1 MTMADPIADA
11 LNLTP
16 VTPVSDNTPVKAEKT
31 VTIQPTDSGDEQVK
45 NDFEYAR
52 KNMYDIIE
60 QGHEAIARLMDI
72 ADQSQHPRAYEVIAN
87 LIKTMADTNKDLL
100 GLTKQKKELITKEEA
115 PQQQQVTNN
124 LFVGST
130 AELQKMLQKKA
141 EEGDQ

>member
-1 MTMADPIADA
+1 MADPIADA

-16 VTPVSDNTPVKAEKT
+16 ITPASNAVSVKTEKSI
-31 VTIQPTDSGDEQVK
+31 TIQPTDSGDEQVK

-60 QGHEAIARLMDI
+60 QGHEAIAKLMDI

-87 LIKTMADTNKDLL
+87 LIKTMAETNKDLL
-100 GLTKQKKELITKEEA
+100 GLTKQKKELITKEEI

-130 AELQKMLQKKA
+130 AELQAMLQKKS
-141 EEGDQ
+141 EEGQQ

>member
-1 MTMADPIADA
+1 MADPIADA

-16 VTPVSDNTPVKAEKT
+16 ITSSNQVTTKPDRPVA
-31 VTIQPTDSGDEQVK
+31 TIQPADSGDEQVK

-100 GLTKQKKELITKEEA
+100 GLTKQKKELIDKEEA
-115 PQQQQVTNN
+115 PQQQVTNN

-130 AELQKMLQKKA
+130 AELQQMLQKKA
-141 EEGDQ
+141 EESKP

>member
-1 MTMADPIADA
+1 MADPIADA

-16 VTPVSDNTPVKAEKT
+16 ITPASNAVSVKAEKSI
-31 VTIQPTDSGDEQVK
+31 TIQPTDSGDEQIK

-60 QGHEAIARLMDI
+60 QGHEAIAKLMDI

-87 LIKTMADTNKDLL
+87 LIKTMAETNKDLL
-100 GLTKQKKELITKEEA
+100 GLTRQKKELITKEET

-130 AELQKMLQKKA
+130 AELQSMLQKKS
-141 EEGDQ
+141 EEGQQ

>member
-1 MTMADPIADA
+1 MADPIADA

-16 VTPVSDNTPVKAEKT
+16 ITPASNAVSVKTEKAI
-31 VTIQPTDSGDEQVK
+31 TILPTDSGDEQVK

-60 QGHEAIARLMDI
+60 QGHEAIAKLMDI

-87 LIKTMADTNKDLL
+87 LIKTMAETNKDLL

-115 PQQQQVTNN
+115 PQQQVTNN

-130 AELQKMLQKKA
+130 AELQQMLQKKA
-141 EEGDQ
+141 EEGKS

>member
-1 MTMADPIADA
+1 MADPIADA

-16 VTPVSDNTPVKAEKT
+16 ITPAFNAVSVKAEKSI
-31 VTIQPTDSGDEQVK
+31 TIQPTDSGDEQIK

-60 QGHEAIARLMDI
+60 QGHEAIAKLMDI

-87 LIKTMADTNKDLL
+87 LIKTMAETNKDLL
-100 GLTKQKKELITKEEA
+100 GLTRQKKELITKEET

-130 AELQKMLQKKA
+130 AELQSMLQKKS
-141 EEGDQ
+141 EEGQQ

>member
-1 MTMADPIADA
+1 MADPIADA

-16 VTPVSDNTPVKAEKT
+16 ITPASNAVSVKTEKAI
-31 VTIQPTDSGDEQVK
+31 TIQPTDSGDEQVK

-60 QGHEAIARLMDI
+60 QGHEAIAKLMDI

-87 LIKTMADTNKDLL
+87 LIKTMAETNKDLL

-115 PQQQQVTNN
+115 PQQQVTNN

-130 AELQKMLQKKA
+130 AELQAMLQKKA
-141 EEGDQ
+141 EEGK

>member
-1 MTMADPIADA
+1 MADPIADA

-16 VTPVSDNTPVKAEKT
+16 ITPASNAVSVKTEKSI
-31 VTIQPTDSGDEQVK
+31 TIQPTDSGDEQIK

-60 QGHEAIARLMDI
+60 QGHEAIAKLMDI

-87 LIKTMADTNKDLL
+87 LIKTMAETNKDLL
-100 GLTKQKKELITKEEA
+100 GLTRQKKELITKEET

-130 AELQKMLQKKA
+130 AELQSMLQKKS
-141 EEGDQ
+141 EEGQQ